1 MYVWAYDGS
10 ELVSLLHKQHKR
22 QNAVGK
28 LANPGAGAGEG
39 AALALRALT
48 AVPSLNERM
57 TTLLACWLSRTRMS
71 RGWRRA

>member
-1 MYVWAYDGS
+1 M
-10 ELVSLLHKQHKR
+10 HKQHKR

-48 AVPSLNERM
+48 AAQLERM
-57 TTLLACWLSRTRMS
+57 DHLGVLVGSYQDESRLAKSVRMS
-71 RGWRRA
+71 VTASDVMVR